1 VDGKR
6 QRLDKRVC
14 LYVQKG
20 VFVNTN
26 IIKDVARQKQIWV
39 TTAVA
44 ARVLTTGMENTALV
58 EQHCDRHTKSKKE
71 NKSAREI

>member
-1 VDGKR
+1 M
-6 QRLDKRVC
+6 
-14 LYVQKG
+14 
-20 VFVNTN
+20 
-26 IIKDVARQKQIWV
+26 ARQKQIWV